1 MAKKRGCPPVT
12 AKNLIITDNT
22 TIRKKVY
29 SYVRDRVL
37 SGKIAPGE
45 RLVETK
51 IASEIGTS
59 RTPIREAF
67 HTLESEGLID
77 SIPRVGYVVRPIS
90 EEEVEEIC
98 AIRLVIESLAVRW
111 AVQKAHRKLVK
122 DLKKNM
128 SRAEQLLEKKQY
140 SNFAEVDAAFHEV
153 IARCS
158 GSDRLLELAQT
169 LRKHMLRYR
178 AKSIFSADT
187 VVRAIAGHKAIL
199 AAIEDGNADAVEQ
212 AIKVHLD
219 ESKESCIRY
228 GLSQR
233 IEDHSSLPQAEL
245 SKI

>member
-1 MAKKRGCPPVT
+1 MT
-12 AKNLIITDNT
+12 AKNLIIADNT
-22 TIRKKVY
+22 TIRKKVF
-29 SYVRDRVL
+29 SYVRDRIL
-37 SGKIAPGE
+37 SGEIAPGE

-67 HTLESEGLID
+67 HTLEREGLID
-77 SIPRVGYVVRPIS
+77 SIPRVGYVVRTIS
-90 EEEVEEIC
+90 EEEVAEIC

-111 AVQKAHRKLVK
+111 ALQKAHKKLIK

-128 SRAEQLLEKKQY
+128 NRADQLLEKKQY
-140 SNFAEVDAAFHEV
+140 SDFVEVDAAFHEV

-169 LRKHMLRYR
+169 LRRHMLRYR

-187 VVRAIAGHKAIL
+187 VVKAIVGHKAIL
-199 AAIEDGNADAVEQ
+199 AAIEDGNVYAVEQ

-228 GLSQR
+228 G
-233 IEDHSSLPQAEL
+233 SSERFGDDSSPLQAEL
-245 SKI
+245 YRTTTT

>member
-1 MAKKRGCPPVT
+1 VT
-12 AKNLIITDNT
+12 DKNLIITDNM
-22 TIRKKVY
+22 TIRNKVF
-29 SYVRDRVL
+29 SYVRDRIL
-37 SGKIAPGE
+37 SGEIAPGE

-67 HTLESEGLID
+67 HTLEREGLID

-90 EEEVEEIC
+90 KEEVEEIC
-98 AIRLVIESLAVRW
+98 AIRLVIEALAVRW
-111 AVQKAHRKLVK
+111 ALQKAHKKLIK

-140 SNFAEVDAAFHEV
+140 SDFVEVDAAFHEV

-169 LRKHMLRYR
+169 LRRHMLRYR

-187 VVRAIAGHKAIL
+187 VVKAIVGHKAIL

-228 GLSQR
+228 GSSER
-233 IEDHSSLPQAEL
+233 IEDDSSLPQAEL
-245 SKI
+245 YRTTTT

>member
-1 MAKKRGCPPVT
+1 VT
-12 AKNLIITDNT
+12 AKNLIIADDI
-22 TIRKKVY
+22 TIRKKVF
-29 SYVRDRVL
+29 SYVRDRIL
-37 SGKIAPGE
+37 SGEIAPGE

-67 HTLESEGLID
+67 HTLEREGLID
-77 SIPRVGYVVRPIS
+77 SIPRVGYVVRAIS
-90 EEEVEEIC
+90 EEEVAEIC
-98 AIRLVIESLAVRW
+98 AIRLVIEALAVRW
-111 AVQKAHRKLVK
+111 ALQKAYKKLIK

-140 SNFAEVDAAFHEV
+140 SDFVEVDAAFHEV

-169 LRKHMLRYR
+169 LRRHMLRYR

-187 VVRAIAGHKAIL
+187 VVKAIVGHKAIL

-228 GLSQR
+228 GSSER
-233 IEDHSSLPQAEL
+233 IEDDSSLPQAEL
-245 SKI
+245 YRTTTT